1 MLFSMLNVSATTNRI
16 QQWSLKIFKID
27 IVMVML
33 AIFIKMVTIE
43 LEIEK
48 EIREARVSKKVKAIT
63 LAIHE
68 SI

>member
-1 MLFSMLNVSATTNRI
+1 MPFSMLNVSATTNRR
-16 QQWSLKIFKID
+16 QQWSLEICKID
-27 IVMVML
+27 TVIVML

-48 EIREARVSKKVKAIT
+48 EIKEARVSKKVKAIS

>member
-1 MLFSMLNVSATTNRI
+1 MPFSMLNVSATTNRI

-27 IVMVML
+27 TVMVML

-63 LAIHE
+63 LAIPE

>member
-1 MLFSMLNVSATTNRI
+1 MLNVSATTNRI

>member
-1 MLFSMLNVSATTNRI
+1 MPFSMLNVFATTNRI
-16 QQWSLKIFKID
+16 QQWSLENCKID
-27 IVMVML
+27 TVMVRL
-33 AIFIKMVTIE
+33 AIFIKIVTIE

>member
-1 MLFSMLNVSATTNRI
+1 MLNVSATTNRI

-27 IVMVML
+27 TVMVML

>member
-1 MLFSMLNVSATTNRI
+1 MLNVSATTNRI

-27 IVMVML
+27 TVMVML

-48 EIREARVSKKVKAIT
+48 EIREAQVSKKVKAIT

-68 SI
+68 LI

>member
-1 MLFSMLNVSATTNRI
+1 MPFSMLNVSATTNRI

-27 IVMVML
+27 TVMVML

>member
-1 MLFSMLNVSATTNRI
+1 MSFSMLNVSATTNRI

-27 IVMVML
+27 TVMVML

>member
-27 IVMVML
+27 TVMVML

>member
-1 MLFSMLNVSATTNRI
+1 MPFSMLNVSATTNRI